1 MIAHKLRGIDCRG
14 CRAMLAV
21 VLVAVSLLQPAAGQ
35 AQDAPPSYISGEVI
49 IGWRPESGVL
59 PEMRQAEGLD
69 EDRTDPDWQRVA
81 HTLRQL
87 TGLIVL
93 DAQPTYALARL
104 AAPPGREAAEAARLQ
119 RLPWVAYAGLNHI
132 AYAAAAPDTPPYYPK
147 DPLIGDQWNMRR
159 VGAPEAWAVTRG
171 SYSLVVAVLDSG
183 IDRLHVEFANR
194 LLPGYDYVNGDNDP
208 TDDFGHGTHVTG
220 ILAAA
225 ADNGVGVAG
234 LAPNVKILP
243 LKVLDKGGGGSYY
256 NIATAIRR
264 AADSAAQI
272 INLSLGGFQDDTIL
286 SDAIDY
292 AHSKGVLVVAA
303 AGNCAQPGG
312 VCGGAA
318 NPMYYPAAYPGVLAV
333 AASDHYDNW
342 AAYSGHR
349 PYVGIA
355 APGGVSGDQIRST
368 LPGGYGYKN
377 GTSMATPLVSA
388 AAALAWTLSPA
399 ATSQQ
404 VVDILQSTA
413 DKVPVILPD
422 TGQLVP
428 YVNGRN
434 DYFGF
439 GRLNV
444 GKAVRWAYPP
454 TLTPVTEPQRFLLG
468 GPVTQQTRWVT
479 LENPSAQG
487 VLWKATVT
495 YGGLWITAIPEMG
508 STAYGA
514 PGSLAIRVGPVTA
527 AAGVYTGT
535 VKVQALYPSWV
546 AGFEIPVQLQVSTTV
561 RRSSLPLVQQ
571 QRPANSWLD
580 PFAGGGLGGQGLYLG
595 DNTLRQLALPFP
607 VTFYNRTYS
616 AVWISDNGL
625 LFFSTPG
632 SGWAQ
637 PPTACLPSAAAPN
650 NALYALALDWN
661 PTLGGQIYIHQPDA
675 DTYAVTWYQMV
686 RAGSPLPQSFQLVF
700 RRSGSITANYL
711 TVEPATPGI
720 VGAEND
726 DGTVAQQI
734 RCNSLGWPVESGD
747 SIPFNPVLP
756 W

>member
-1 MIAHKLRGIDCRG
+1 MIARSFLGIRGGR
-14 CRAMLAV
+14 CRALLAV
-21 VLVAVSLLQPAAGQ
+21 VLVAVGLLQPAAGL
-35 AQDAPPSYISGEVI
+35 AQDAPSSYISGEVI
-49 IGWRPESGVL
+49 IGWRPESGML
-59 PEMRQAEGLD
+59 PELRRADGLD

-81 HTLRQL
+81 HTLSEL
-87 TGLIVL
+87 TGLTVL
-93 DAQPTYALARL
+93 DAQPSYALARL

-119 RLPWVAYAGLNHI
+119 RLPWVAYAGLNHL
-132 AYAAAAPDTPPYYPK
+132 AYAAAAPDTPPYYPR

-183 IDRLHVEFANR
+183 VDRLHVEFANR
-194 LLPGYDYVNGDNDP
+194 LLPGYDYVNYDTDP

-243 LKVLDKGGGGSYY
+243 LKVLDRSGGGSYY

-272 INLSLGGFQDDTIL
+272 INLSLGGFQDDTLL
-286 SDAIDY
+286 SDAVDY
-292 AHSKGVLVVAA
+292 ALSKGALVVAA
-303 AGNCAQPGG
+303 AGNCGQVGANCPGE
-312 VCGGAA
+312 
-318 NPMYYPAAYPGVLAV
+318 NPSYYPAAYLGVLAV
-333 AASDHYDNW
+333 GASDHYDN
-342 AAYSGHR
+342 AVAYSGHR
-349 PYVGIA
+349 SYVGIA

-377 GTSMATPLVSA
+377 GTSMAAPLVSA
-388 AAALAWTLSPA
+388 AAALVWTLSPA
-399 ATSQQ
+399 ATNQQ
-404 VVDILQSTA
+404 VIDILQSTA
-413 DKVPVILPD
+413 DKVAVVAPD
-422 TGQLVP
+422 TGLPVP

-454 TLTPVTEPQRFLLG
+454 TLTAVTEPQRFLLG
-468 GPVTQQTRWVT
+468 GPITQQTRWVT

-487 VLWKATVT
+487 ILWKATVT
-495 YGGLWITAIPEMG
+495 HGGLWITATPGMG

-527 AAGVYTGT
+527 ATGVYTGT

-546 AGFEIPVQLQVSTTV
+546 AGFDIPVQLQVSATARRTFLPGV
-561 RRSSLPLVQQ
+561 RQ

-580 PFAGGGLGGQGLYLG
+580 PFAGGGLGGQALYPG
-595 DNTLRQLALPFP
+595 DNTLRQLPLPFP

-616 AVWISDNGL
+616 ALWVSDNGL
-625 LFFSTPG
+625 VFFSPPG

-686 RAGSPLPQSFQLVF
+686 RAGNPLPQSFQVVF
-700 RRSGSITANYL
+700 RRSGAITANYL
-711 TVEPATPGI
+711 TVEPAAPGI

-734 RCNSLGWPVESGD
+734 WCNNSGRAVESGD